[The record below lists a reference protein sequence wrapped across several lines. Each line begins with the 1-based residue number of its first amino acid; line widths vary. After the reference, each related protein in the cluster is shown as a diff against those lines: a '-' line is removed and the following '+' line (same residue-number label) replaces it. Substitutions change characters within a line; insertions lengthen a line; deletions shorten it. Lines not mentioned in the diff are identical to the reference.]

1 MKAKEISVPVKVIIY
16 MVLGIVLITVI
27 LPIFWMT
34 YTAFKTPQE
43 IMTNPFAFPKSFY
56 SGNFQEAWKLAN
68 FGLLFRNSLFVTTIS
83 VLGLL
88 LFCFTAAYAFA
99 RFKFRGRNMLFIY
112 FLIGMMIPPQV
123 ILVPSFKIMATLH
136 LRDTFFSLFFTY
148 WSWVPFAIFFLRATF
163 LSIPGELREASCI
176 DGASEFSV
184 FWRIMMPLAMPGVVT
199 TGIFYFVWIFN
210 DFIWPLIYIQS
221 HSLRTLTLGMMNFQ
235 GKYTS
240 YWNLQMAAL
249 SLATW
254 PPIIVYILFRSRIQ
268 SGLAEGALK
277 M

>member
-1 MKAKEISVPVKVIIY
+1 MEAKEIGMPVKALIY
-16 MVLGIVLITVI
+16 VVLGIVFLTVV

-43 IMTNPFAFPKSFY
+43 IVSSPFAFPKSLY
-56 SGNFQEAWKLAN
+56 LGNFQEAWGLAN

-88 LFCFTAAYAFA
+88 LFCSAAGYAFA
-99 RFKFRGRNMLFIY
+99 RFKFRGRDALFVY

-123 ILVPSFKIMATLH
+123 ILIPSFKIMGTLH

-163 LSIPGELREASCI
+163 LSIPGELAEAARI
-176 DGASEFSV
+176 DGASELGI
-184 FWRIMMPLAMPGVVT
+184 FWRIMMPLAAPGVVT
-199 TGIFYFVWIFN
+199 VGIFYFVWIFN
-210 DFIWPLIYIQS
+210 DFLWPLIYIQD

-268 SGLAEGALK
+268 KGLAEGALK